1 MKEDSIVFAEES
13 SAALPRARAHYLA
26 QAIQLEE
33 HSPRRVITLGVLTT
47 IFLLVSLFTFG
58 GLTRVSEVAIADG
71 EVIPAGLI
79 QNVQH
84 LEGGIVTELH
94 VRNGDRVKAGD
105 ILVIFATS
113 ASESELK
120 QMLVRQASF
129 TLQGERLQA

>member
-58 GLTRVSEVAIADG
+58 GLTRVSEVAIA
-71 EVIPAGLI
+71 
-79 QNVQH
+79 
-84 LEGGIVTELH
+84 T
-94 VRNGDRVKAGD
+94 VR
-105 ILVIFATS
+105 
-113 ASESELK
+113 
-120 QMLVRQASF
+120 
-129 TLQGERLQA
+129 